1 MDKGILIRLDRMNM
15 LKEKELALK
24 EKELKQIEFFTELIE
39 EVLPLDDGIKRG
51 IHQRIMRR
59 SDYDY

>member
-15 LKEKELALK
+15 LKKKELELK

-59 SDYDY
+59 IDYDY